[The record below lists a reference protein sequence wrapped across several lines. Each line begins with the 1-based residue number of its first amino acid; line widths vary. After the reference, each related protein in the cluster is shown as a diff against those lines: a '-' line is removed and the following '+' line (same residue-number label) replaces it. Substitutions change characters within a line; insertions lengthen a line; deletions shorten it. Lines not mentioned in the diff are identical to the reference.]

1 MNSKVFTTICLLG
14 LGAATS
20 RAQQTN
26 SAPATSLE
34 VLDEKLSRLTAQIED
49 LQFRQK
55 QTEDA
60 LKTIKTDLSE
70 LRKLAGNVTAADLTA
85 LEKRLDA
92 LDAARQKDKQAI
104 IDTVAKE
111 LAALAG
117 GGPKPGTKDTGSA
130 KEHLVEKS
138 ETLTSVARQYGVT
151 VASLRKANNLTT
163 DTLHVGQKLIIPPK

>member
-1 MNSKVFTTICLLG
+1 MNSKVFATICLLG
-14 LGAATS
+14 LGVATNW
-20 RAQQTN
+20 AQQ
-26 SAPATSLE
+26 PPVTSLE
-34 VLDEKLSRLTAQIED
+34 ILDEKVGKLTAQIED

-60 LKTIKTDLSE
+60 LKTIKTDLAE
-70 LRKLAGNVTAADLTA
+70 LRKLAGNVTAGDLTA
-85 LEKRLDA
+85 LEKRIDA

-117 GGPKPGTKDTGSA
+117 GNTKPGAKDASNA
-130 KEHLVEKS
+130 KEHVVEKGES
-138 ETLTSVARQYGVT
+138 LTMVARQYNVT

-163 DTLHVGQKLIIPPK
+163 DTLHVGQKLVIPQK